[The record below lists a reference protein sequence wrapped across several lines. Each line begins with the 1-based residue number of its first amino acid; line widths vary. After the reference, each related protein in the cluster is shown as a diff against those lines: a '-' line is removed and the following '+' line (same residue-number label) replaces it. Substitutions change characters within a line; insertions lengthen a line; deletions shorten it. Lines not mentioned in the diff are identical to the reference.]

1 MGSKGLEYPDKYK
14 EPAPPSSLERPS
26 VRSGTLPEAASK
38 ARSPSI
44 LFVSPSDRVKL
55 AGPKVSLMSIYNS
68 FGTVPSWRR

>member
-1 MGSKGLEYPDKYK
+1 MIGSRGLENPERYK
-14 EPAPPSSLERPS
+14 DPAPPSNLARPS
-26 VRSGTLPEAASK
+26 VRSGISPEAASK

-68 FGTVPSWRR
+68 FGTVPS